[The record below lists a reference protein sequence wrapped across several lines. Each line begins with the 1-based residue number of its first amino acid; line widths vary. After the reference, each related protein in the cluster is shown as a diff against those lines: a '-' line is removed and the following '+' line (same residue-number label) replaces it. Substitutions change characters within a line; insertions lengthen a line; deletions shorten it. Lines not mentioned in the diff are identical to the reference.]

1 MYEFILAVHNIVR
14 WVVLIL
20 GFLAVLRALIGWFGK
35 HAWIP
40 ADPKIG
46 IFFTSAIDTQLLL
59 GLLLY
64 IFLSPFTVQAL
75 RKFGFS
81 YVMSQPD
88 YRFFAVEHIFY
99 MLLAVVF
106 AHLGSA
112 LPKKVDNAVDKH
124 RRAAIWFGLAFL
136 VILLGMPWFRPLL
149 PGLG

>member
-1 MYEFILAVHNIVR
+1 MYPFILAVHNIVR

-20 GFLAVLRALIGWFGK
+20 GFLAVLRAFIGWLGK

-46 IFFTSAIDTQLLL
+46 TFFTSAIDTQLLL

-64 IFLSPFTVQAL
+64 IFFSPFTLQAI
-75 RKFGFS
+75 RNFGFS
-81 YVMSQPD
+81 YIMSQPD
-88 YRFFAVEHIFY
+88 YRFFALEHLVY

-106 AHLGSA
+106 AHLGNA
-112 LPKKVDNAVDKH
+112 LPKKVDNPVDKH

>member
-1 MYEFILAVHNIVR
+1 MYDFILAVHNILR

-20 GFLAVLRALIGWFGK
+20 GFLAVLRAFIGWFGK

-46 IFFTSAIDTQLLL
+46 RFFTSAIDTQLLV
-59 GLLLY
+59 GLVLY
-64 IFLSPFTVQAL
+64 FFLSPFTLQAI
-75 RKFGFS
+75 RNFGFG
-81 YVMSQPD
+81 YVMEQGD
-88 YRFFAVEHIFY
+88 YRYFAVEHLVFMI
-99 MLLAVVF
+99 LAVVF

-112 LPKKVDNAVDKH
+112 LPKKVDQPAEKH
-124 RRAAIWFGLAFL
+124 RRAAIWFGLALL

>member
-1 MYEFILAVHNIVR
+1 MYEFILGVHNILR
-14 WVVLIL
+14 WVTLIL
-20 GFLAVLRALIGWFGK
+20 GFLAVLRAFIGWFGK

-46 IFFTSAIDTQLLL
+46 RFFTSAIDIQLLV

-64 IFLSPFTVQAL
+64 IFFSPFTLQAI
-75 RKFGFS
+75 RNFGFGTIMEQ
-81 YVMSQPD
+81 VD
-88 YRFFAVEHIFY
+88 YRFFAVEHLFY

-112 LPKKVDNAVDKH
+112 LPKKVDRPVDKH
-124 RRAAIWFGLAFL
+124 RRAAIWFGLAL
-136 VILLGMPWFRPLL
+136 LLILIGIPWFRPLL

>member
-1 MYEFILAVHNIVR
+1 MYEFILGVHNILR
-14 WVVLIL
+14 WVTLIL
-20 GFLAVLRALIGWFGK
+20 GFLAVLRAFIGWFGK

-46 IFFTSAIDTQLLL
+46 RFFTSAIDIQLLV

-64 IFLSPFTVQAL
+64 IFFSPFTLQAI
-75 RKFGFS
+75 RNFGFGTIMEQ
-81 YVMSQPD
+81 VD
-88 YRFFAVEHIFY
+88 YRFFAVEHLFY

-112 LPKKVDNAVDKH
+112 LPKKVDRPVDKH
-124 RRAAIWFGLAFL
+124 RRAAIWFGLAL
-136 VILLGMPWFRPLL
+136 LLILIGMPWFRPLL

>member
-1 MYEFILAVHNIVR
+1 MYAFILAVHNIVR

-20 GFLAVLRALIGWFGK
+20 GFLAVLRAFIGWFGK

-40 ADPKIG
+40 ADPKIS
-46 IFFTSAIDTQLLL
+46 IYFTSAIDVQLLL
-59 GLLLY
+59 GLVLY
-64 IFLSPFTVQAL
+64 IFLSPFALQAIRTIGL
-75 RKFGFS
+75 SG
-81 YVMSQPD
+81 VMAQPVD
-88 YRFFAVEHIFY
+88 RFFAVEHLFY

-106 AHLGSA
+106 AHLGNA
-112 LPKKVDNAVDKH
+112 LPKKVDNPVDKH

>member
-1 MYEFILAVHNIVR
+1 MYAFILAVHNIVR

-20 GFLAVLRALIGWFGK
+20 GFLAVLRAFIGWFGK

-46 IFFTSAIDTQLLL
+46 TFFTSAIDTQLLL
-59 GLLLY
+59 GLVLY
-64 IFLSPFTVQAL
+64 IFLSPFALQAIRTIGL
-75 RKFGFS
+75 GG
-81 YVMSQPD
+81 VMAQPVD
-88 YRFFAVEHIFY
+88 RFFAVEHLFY

-106 AHLGSA
+106 AHLGNA
-112 LPKKVDNAVDKH
+112 LPKKVDNPVDKH

>member
-1 MYEFILAVHNIVR
+1 MYEFILGVHNILR
-14 WVVLIL
+14 WVTLIL
-20 GFLAVLRALIGWFGK
+20 GFLAVLRAFIGWFGK

-46 IFFTSAIDTQLLL
+46 RFFTSAIDIQLLV

-64 IFLSPFTVQAL
+64 IFFSPFTLQAI
-75 RKFGFS
+75 RNFGFGTIMEQ
-81 YVMSQPD
+81 VD
-88 YRFFAVEHIFY
+88 YRFFAIEHLFY

-112 LPKKVDNAVDKH
+112 LPKKVDRPVDKH
-124 RRAAIWFGLAFL
+124 RRAAIWFGLAL
-136 VILLGMPWFRPLL
+136 LLILIGIPWFRPLL

>member
-1 MYEFILAVHNIVR
+1 MYEFILAVHNILR

-20 GFLAVLRALIGWFGK
+20 GFLAVLRAFIGWFGK

-46 IFFTSAIDTQLLL
+46 RFFTSAIDIQLLI

-64 IFLSPFTVQAL
+64 IFFSPFTLQAI
-75 RKFGFS
+75 RNFGFG
-81 YVMSQPD
+81 YVMEQAD
-88 YRFFAVEHIFY
+88 YRFFAVEHLFY
-99 MLLAVVF
+99 MILAVVF

-112 LPKKVDNAVDKH
+112 LPRKADHPVDKH